1 MRRFVM
7 LLVLGL
13 LAGCGGTKPS
23 APPIPDN
30 KAKQGARSFDASPP
44 GGYKQ
49 GE

>member
-13 LAGCGGTKPS
+13 LVGCGETKPS
-23 APPIPDN
+23 APPNTDN
-30 KAKQGARSFDASPP
+30 KAKPVARTFDASPP